1 MSTPKY
7 KRVLLK
13 ISGEAFC
20 REGGHGI
27 DIDEARSTA
36 RQIVEASKVGSQVA
50 VVVGG
55 GNIVRGAGIAPSGIN
70 QATGD
75 YMGML
80 ATIINALA
88 LQDLIESLGKATR
101 VLTALPVHAVAEPW
115 IRRRAISHLEKGRII
130 ILAAGTGNPHF
141 TTDTAAALR
150 AAEIGAEVLLKGSKV
165 DGVYDRDPN
174 ENSKAKR
181 FDRLTYLDVLNK
193 RLGVMDVTAISMCM
207 EHRLPIIVF
216 NLRKEGNIVR
226 AVRGEPIGT
235 IIGEEAR
242 EKESR
247 PARKG
252 S

>member
-20 REGGHGI
+20 REGGLGI
-27 DIDEARSTA
+27 DIDESRSIA
-36 RQIVEASKVGSQVA
+36 RQIVDASKIGTQVA

-55 GNIVRGAGIAPSGIN
+55 GNIVRGAGLAPLGIN

-80 ATIINALA
+80 GTVINALA
-88 LQDLIESLGKATR
+88 LQDLIESLGTPTR
-101 VLTALPVHAVAEPW
+101 VLTALPIQAVAEPW

-150 AAEIGAEVLLKGSKV
+150 AAEIGADVLLKASKV
-165 DGVYDRDPN
+165 DGVYDRDP
-174 ENSKAKR
+174 EESAKAKR

-193 RLGVMDVTAISMCM
+193 RLGVMDGTAISMCM

-216 NLRKEGNIVR
+216 NLRKEGNIAR

-235 IIGEEAR
+235 IIGEEPAEKIAR
-242 EKESR
+242 PVK
-247 PARKG
+247 KG
-252 S
+252 